1 MPSGPYARMPRF
13 RVTDIATSE
22 GRRLTRS
29 QAPDSDL
36 SPPGAVMRGVVAGVS
51 ILLPLAFCPFV
62 ADPFQLPKQILF
74 RFAALLILGVWL
86 WRTFASGR
94 VELRGGGIAAPFLL
108 LVFIALLSIFQAT
121 NRPEASLV
129 VRDLVLCGVLLF
141 LVPPCLQPGTRT
153 VAAGLG
159 LGATATAFLGTGQI
173 LFGPRLTWLPSTQG
187 GALAGD
193 VSAGAISV
201 CLVLPLLAALATSA
215 PGRSRWFW
223 AAASGGA
230 LSYVILARTRAA
242 WLGAVV
248 GLSWLAVS
256 ALRRRTPAGPRSGA
270 ASPPLSKLL
279 ITAALVALI
288 LLLAGT
294 YGAGVN
300 LLSAAPSLK
309 FVELQGLELRLTSW
323 RTTVEMILS
332 RPLGFGA
339 GNWRYA
345 FPSAA
350 GLLEP
355 RTPFTISRMPLQAGS
370 EYLETAAELGLAGL
384 LLLLWLLSRILR
396 QSRRNS
402 GAGEGGLAPAAA
414 AGIGAL
420 AACGLLA
427 SALREQPALWISLVL
442 ACLVISASASA
453 SPREGV
459 VGWEIRPERRKL
471 VAALVALA
479 FVGLAGISSWSA
491 SRTLSS
497 SAALREGQADCLRKD
512 FGRAL
517 PALYRA
523 GRLNPASFPARHFA
537 GICSLQAGR
546 PDRAEKELRGALALN
561 PLEAQTL
568 LALASSLRAQGRL
581 IDAVAACEKARRVW
595 PRDETVLLALGLV
608 KEEAGDLRG
617 AGAAYEAA
625 IRQNPGSVP
634 AHLALGGTLEKQNQI
649 HTAVTVY
656 SRAVTLDPYRP
667 DCLFRLGTGLMKQGA
682 YEAAEQAFVR
692 LLTFV
697 PDDVPTLVS
706 LGRAYAGLQRHC
718 QAVDPLKRARDLET
732 NAVRA
737 AMIDQS
743 LQDARTKCQKTGEPR
758 R

>member
-1 MPSGPYARMPRF
+1 M
-13 RVTDIATSE
+13 
-22 GRRLTRS
+22 TRS
-29 QAPDSDL
+29 QAPDSDP
-36 SPPGAVMRGVVAGVS
+36 SPPGAVIRGVVGGVS

-62 ADPFQLPKQILF
+62 ADPFQLPKQVLF
-74 RFAALLILGVWL
+74 RFAALLILGAWL

-108 LVFIALLSIFQAT
+108 LVFIALLSIFQAP

-129 VRDLVLCGVLLF
+129 VRDLVLCGILLF
-141 LVPPCLQPGTRT
+141 LVPPSLQPGMRR

-159 LGATATAFLGTGQI
+159 LGATATAVLGTGQI
-173 LFGPRLTWLPSTQG
+173 LLGPRLTWLPSTQG

-201 CLVLPLLAALATSA
+201 CLVLPLLAALAASA

-223 AAASGGA
+223 AAASGVA
-230 LSYVILARTRAA
+230 LCYVILARTRAA

-256 ALRRRTPAGPRSGA
+256 ALRGRARAGPRSEPG
-270 ASPPLSKLL
+270 SPPLSKLL
-279 ITAALVALI
+279 IPAALVALI

-323 RTTVEMILS
+323 RTTVGMILS

-345 FPSAA
+345 FPSGA

-355 RTPFTISRMPLQAGS
+355 GTPFTISRMPLQAGS

-396 QSRRNS
+396 QHRRNS
-402 GAGEGGLAPAAA
+402 GAGAGGLAQAAA

-427 SALREQPALWISLVL
+427 SALREQPALWTSLVL
-442 ACLVISASASA
+442 ACLVISTFATSAS

-459 VGWEIRPERRKL
+459 LSWEISPERRKF
-471 VAALVALA
+471 VTALVALA

-497 SAALREGQADCLRKD
+497 SAALREGQAARLRKD
-512 FGRAL
+512 YGRAL

-523 GRLNPASFPARHFA
+523 GQLNPASFPARHFA

-546 PDRAEKELRGALALN
+546 PDRAEVELRAALALN
-561 PLEAQTL
+561 PLDAQTL
-568 LALASSLRAQGRL
+568 LALASSLRVQGRL
-581 IDAVAACEKARRVW
+581 IDAVAACEKARKIW
-595 PRDETVLLALGLV
+595 PKDETVLLALGQV

-617 AGAAYEAA
+617 AGAAYGAA
-625 IRQNPGSVP
+625 VRRNPGSVP

-649 HTAVTVY
+649 HSAVTVY
-656 SRAVTLDPYRP
+656 SQAVNLDPYRP
-667 DCLFRLGTGLMKQGA
+667 DCLFRLGIGLMKEGA

-692 LLTFV
+692 LLTIA

-718 QAVDPLKRARDLET
+718 QAVDPLQRARELET
-732 NAVRA
+732 NASRA
-737 AMIDQS
+737 ALIDQS
-743 LQDARTKCQKTGEPR
+743 LQDVRAKCQKTGEPAR
-758 R
+758 